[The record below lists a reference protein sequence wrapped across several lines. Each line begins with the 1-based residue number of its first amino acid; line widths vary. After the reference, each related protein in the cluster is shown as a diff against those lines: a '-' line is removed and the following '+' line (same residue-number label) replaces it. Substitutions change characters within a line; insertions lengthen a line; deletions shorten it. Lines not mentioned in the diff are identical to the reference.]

1 MHVQV
6 RKVPHHASGSRPR
19 ALDMAEL
26 HQISDLALPVCFV
39 CEHKGQEAES
49 EKVSERV
56 SARSTT

>member
-39 CEHKGQEAES
+39 CEHKGQEPRA
-49 EKVSERV
+49 KK
-56 SARSTT
+56 